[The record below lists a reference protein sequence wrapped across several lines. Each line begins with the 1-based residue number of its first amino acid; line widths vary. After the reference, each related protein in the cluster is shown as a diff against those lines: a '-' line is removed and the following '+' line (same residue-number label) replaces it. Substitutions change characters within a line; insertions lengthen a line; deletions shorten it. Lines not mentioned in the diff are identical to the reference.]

1 MTSSTRQLKL
11 GALAMAMTL
20 AAAGAHYVVDGIW
33 ELPPVLDDI
42 NRRLA
47 GGEKP

>member
-1 MTSSTRQLKL
+1 
-11 GALAMAMTL
+11 
-20 AAAGAHYVVDGIW
+20 VDGIW